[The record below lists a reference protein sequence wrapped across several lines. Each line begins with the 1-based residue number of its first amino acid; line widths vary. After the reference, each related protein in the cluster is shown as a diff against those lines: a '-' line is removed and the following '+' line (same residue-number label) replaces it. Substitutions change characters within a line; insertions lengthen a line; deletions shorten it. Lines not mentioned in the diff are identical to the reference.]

1 MDVVEEK
8 VGEIKIV
15 SDISLLGD
23 CVDSN
28 SINGIMEKHT
38 RKFLDIFGVG
48 GQCSREKEMKS
59 ALDMFGLICPR
70 SNSYADV

>member
-1 MDVVEEK
+1 MVEEK

-38 RKFLDIFGVG
+38 RKFLDIFGAGGAGGAVVG
-48 GQCSREKEMKS
+48 KRK
-59 ALDMFGLICPR
+59 
-70 SNSYADV
+70 

>member
-1 MDVVEEK
+1 MYL
-8 VGEIKIV
+8 IF
-15 SDISLLGD
+15 LLGD
-23 CVDSN
+23 QVDSN

-38 RKFLDIFGVG
+38 RKFLDIFAG

-59 ALDMFGLICPR
+59 ALDMFGLGCPR